1 MRRLTALL
9 LLLCM
14 VLAAVPTMA
23 DSEYIGNMEV
33 VNCNEWVS
41 LREEPSTRSERLVKV
56 SLGAIVSNCQQV
68 NDAWIYAEYD
78 GYSGYILAE
87 YLEPSDGR
95 ITFSTMMITITG
107 EGAPLYATLDGAEPI
122 DFIPANTIV
131 RNCRMMDNNR
141 IYVEWGSR
149 CGFISLFHA
158 EVYTEMLH
166 YPQQITL
173 HCNLFDGESSF
184 VSGEGDGSSSVLQ
197 VEYTANFP
205 IHDYLYDV
213 YEYMDFMEADS
224 EDFPKVSF
232 VLHTDTVISTV
243 HLFSVSLR
251 SMDDETG
258 EAVLD
263 LTLENIKY
271 HMNPEHPLA
280 VGAVIWGDM
289 PNLAVGYQDWMG
301 AYHFAFVEISG
312 EDGSLILREF

>member
-1 MRRLTALL
+1 MKRYISLF

-14 VLAAVPTMA
+14 VLAAMPVMA
-23 DSEYIGNMEV
+23 ESEYIGNMEV

-41 LREEPSTRSERLVKV
+41 LREEPSTKSQRLVKV
-56 SLGAIVSNCQQV
+56 SLGAIVSNCRQV

-95 ITFSTMMITITG
+95 ITFSAMIVTI
-107 EGAPLYATLDGAEPI
+107 LDGAPFYATIDSPEPI
-122 DFIPANTIV
+122 DYIPANTIV

-149 CGFISLFHA
+149 CGFINLLHA
-158 EVYTEMLH
+158 EVYSEMLH
-166 YPQQITL
+166 YPLQITL
-173 HCNLFDGESSF
+173 HSNLFDGESTF
-184 VSGEGDGSSSVLQ
+184 VSGEGEDSSPALQ
-197 VEYTANFP
+197 AEYTANFP
-205 IHDYLYDV
+205 IHDYAYDV
-213 YEYMDFMEADS
+213 YEYMEFMEADS
-224 EDFPKVSF
+224 EDLPKVSF
-232 VLHTDTVISTV
+232 VLYTDTVISTV
-243 HLFSVSLR
+243 HLFSVSIR

-271 HMNPEHPLA
+271 QMDSEHPLS

-289 PNLAVGYQDWMG
+289 PNLAVGYADEEG
-301 AYHFAFVEISG
+301 VYHFAFIEISG